1 MTRSSRRVALVTGAA
16 GGIGRAEAVAL
27 AGGGADVAV
36 MAHANIAPAEET
48 AALCRALGARAIVVK
63 GDLRRSDD
71 VRQMV
76 AETCDSL
83 GSLDILVNNAG
94 VLGGDLN
101 HPITEL
107 AEDAWH
113 LMIDSHLTGTFL
125 TIKHAAPL
133 MVARGWGRIVNTA
146 SVHGR
151 IGGRPTLA
159 HYAAA
164 KAGII
169 ALTQTA
175 ARELGP
181 AGVTCN
187 VISPGYVKTDKLA
200 SYLPPERLE
209 TIARQIPLGRL
220 AAPEEIGGVVAFLAS
235 EAASYVNGA
244 VIDLHGGRLEYA

>member
-1 MTRSSRRVALVTGAA
+1 MTPSSRRVALVTGGA

-27 AGGGADVAV
+27 AGAGVDVAV
-36 MAHANIAPAEET
+36 MAHARIAPAEET
-48 AALCRALGARAIVVK
+48 AAQCRVLGARAIVVK
-63 GDLRRSDD
+63 GDLRRSEDMQQ
-71 VRQMV
+71 VI
-76 AETCDSL
+76 AETRDTL

-101 HPITEL
+101 RPIVDL
-107 AEDAWH
+107 GEDAWH

-133 MVARGWGRIVNTA
+133 MVARGWGRIINTA

-187 VISPGYVKTDKLA
+187 VVSPGYVKTDKLA

-209 TIARQIPLGRL
+209 AIARQIPLGRL

-235 EAASYVNGA
+235 EAASYINGA

>member
-1 MTRSSRRVALVTGAA
+1 MADDARRVALVTGAA
-16 GGIGRAEAVAL
+16 GDIGRAEAVAL
-27 AGGGADVAV
+27 ARAGADVAL
-36 MAHANIAPAEET
+36 MAHASVAPAEE
-48 AALCRALGARAIVVK
+48 AAGECRSLGARAIVVK
-63 GDLRRSDD
+63 GDVRRSED
-71 VRQMV
+71 VRRVV
-76 AETCDSL
+76 AEVREAL
-83 GSLDILVNNAG
+83 GGLDILVNNAG
-94 VLGGDLN
+94 ALGGALNRPISDLD
-101 HPITEL
+101 
-107 AEDAWH
+107 EDAWH

-164 KAGII
+164 KAGIV

-187 VISPGYVKTDKLA
+187 VVSPGYVQTGKLA
-200 SYLPPERLE
+200 SYLPPERLDAL
-209 TIARQIPLGRL
+209 ARQIPLGRL
-220 AAPEEIGGVVAFLAS
+220 AAPEEIGSVVAFLAS
-235 EAASYVNGA
+235 DAASYVNGA
-244 VIDLHGGRLEYA
+244 VVDLHGGRLEYA